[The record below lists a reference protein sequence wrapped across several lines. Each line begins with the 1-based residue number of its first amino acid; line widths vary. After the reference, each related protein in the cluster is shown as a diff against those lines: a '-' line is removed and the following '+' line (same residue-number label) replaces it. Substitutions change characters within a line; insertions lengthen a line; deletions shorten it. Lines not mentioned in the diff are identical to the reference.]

1 MSNSLNRGWS
11 GFAKI
16 NLIGPDYYEFGK
28 VVPITAVP
36 AWQMTSF
43 KSPHELQ
50 ANINR
55 KGK

>member
-1 MSNSLNRGWS
+1 MSNSLNQGWS
-11 GFAKI
+11 GFAEI

-28 VVPITAVP
+28 AFPITAVP

-50 ANINR
+50 AHINR